1 MPTLENLQGLQK
13 PQPTPLPSACWQR
26 CPRASSDRSCLRL
39 LKALRVGLG
48 FWWPGVRL
56 FGMASHL
63 SSVLAKCSFE
73 DVEFLA
79 ILQVR
84 LHALSCC
91 FAAPQKHFRSTLSE
105 YFVWPVTKRLGRYLL
120 LVAFPKPPR
129 ARSVTLNIS
138 RRSARSCRRL
148 LNSTLGTIT
157 YSQSVGQVTHPFLN
171 PSLATFQ
178 DSKFVYILTK
188 FPVGGEL
195 FAHLAAA
202 GFFNEEVLSFEMLR
216 KSSRSHCL
224 SLLVLCMPW
233 YIIKLTSLFQVTR
246 FYIGSMVRTPSF
258 AASPSALCS
267 PSAHALFAGSFFGM
281 PALKGFCFPK
291 Y

>member
-1 MPTLENLQGLQK
+1 MCVDSPATHHHDHVPHFSLPCGGGGDFCANLQVAQ
-13 PQPTPLPSACWQR
+13 ACNPPPPIR
-26 CPRASSDRSCLRL
+26 VLACLRASSDRRCLRL
-39 LKALRVGLG
+39 LKALSVDLG
-48 FWWPGVRL
+48 FGWPGVRL

-91 FAAPQKHFRSTLSE
+91 FAAPQKHFRSTLLE
-105 YFVWPVTKRLGRYLL
+105 YFAWPVIKPLGRYLL
-120 LVAFPKPPR
+120 LVASPKPPR

-138 RRSARSCRRL
+138 RRSALSCRRL
-148 LNSTLGTIT
+148 LISTLGIIT

-224 SLLVLCMPW
+224 SLLVSCMPW
-233 YIIKLTSLFQVTR
+233 YNIKLTSLFQVTR
-246 FYIGSMVRTPSF
+246 FYIGSMV
-258 AASPSALCS
+258 
-267 PSAHALFAGSFFGM
+267 
-281 PALKGFCFPK
+281 
-291 Y
+291 